1 MYPIRYMPT
10 AAQDMENLDL
20 SVAKRLYKR
29 IEWLAANFDS
39 LTPESL
45 EGDWKGKFK
54 FRVGDYRVVYTVNRD
69 EGYLMVHMVRHRRDV
84 YRRR

>member
-1 MYPIRYMPT
+1 MYRIRYMPT
-10 AAQDMENLDL
+10 AVQDMEDLDP

-29 IEWLAANFDS
+29 IKWLAANFDS
-39 LTPESL
+39 LTPEPL

-54 FRVGDYRVVYTVNRD
+54 LRVGDYRVVYTVNRKED
-69 EGYLMVHMVRHRRDV
+69 YVMVHLVQHRRQV